1 MTLTLIVRNP
11 YTRQIGAAIASG
23 SDDCMG
29 GSFYTR
35 KDVGLVSVQ
44 AKGSAG
50 IGEAILQQL
59 AEGMA
64 SADILENLRLRDSQL
79 DLRQILI
86 VPFDGDIVART
97 GAHCVQWAGHILKEH
112 YVLAGNMLVSGSILS
127 AMEKAY
133 MVDMQDLMRTRL
145 MNALRAG
152 VAAGGD
158 VRGHK
163 SAGFMIMGHQPFS
176 LKVVGTEDPVQTLTE
191 RLRAAA

>member
-1 MTLTLIVRNP
+1 MTLTLIARNP
-11 YTRQIGAAIASG
+11 YTHQIGAAIASG

-29 GSFYTR
+29 GSIYTR

-59 AEGMA
+59 ADGV
-64 SADILENLRLRDSQL
+64 SSSDILESLCVRDSQL

-86 VPFDGDIVART
+86 VPFDGDIAART
-97 GAHCVQWAGHILKEH
+97 GTHCVQWAGHILKEH
-112 YVLAGNMLVSGSILS
+112 YVLAGNMLISDSILP
-127 AMEKAY
+127 AMEKTY
-133 MVDMQDLMRTRL
+133 MADMQDLMRTRL
-145 MNALRAG
+145 MNALRTG

-163 SAGFMIMGHQPFS
+163 SAGFTIIGHQPFN
-176 LKVVGTEDPVQTLTE
+176 LKVVSTEDPVQALTE